1 MVKTF
6 VCYDV
11 ETTVT
16 GAWTQSLHLEKQNDK
31 TSFYII
37 KKIFNQKLQG
47 NRPKVYRSTYHATGD
62 THLKQDHFSTPSA
75 TLTLMITDIL
85 STPPTTE
92 TAAPPTT
99 ETVAPPTTETAAPT
113 PSSHTV
119 KTSAVTSPPSTGRQQ
134 KNLGAHQ
141 AAKFLGVTG
150 RTLRR
155 WHELGYI
162 NAGRTPGNQ
171 RVYDINSI
179 VTIDNGGG
187 PRATRDAVVSPDAV
201 LKLCARKTAA
211 DNFIYARVSS
221 AEQHAE
227 LERQVQTLSAEFH
240 GFDVISD
247 VGSGLDF
254 KRPGLQ
260 KLIKRCVAGN
270 VGSVVVAGRDTLSRI
285 AFDLFQ
291 FLFKSLGIK
300 LVVHTNTK
308 EDHASRPAPAVVGE
322 SQLGEDLMLLVHAF
336 SNGHYGKRRYTKRKV
351 ASAVAGGDVE
361 RDAVPSTPQVK
372 RGPGRPRKFARR
384 EDVIAATAPADLSAT
399 RTPLAALEIA

>member
-1 MVKTF
+1 
-6 VCYDV
+6 
-11 ETTVT
+11 
-16 GAWTQSLHLEKQNDK
+16 
-31 TSFYII
+31 
-37 KKIFNQKLQG
+37 
-47 NRPKVYRSTYHATGD
+47 
-62 THLKQDHFSTPSA
+62 
-75 TLTLMITDIL
+75 MITDIL
-85 STPPTTE
+85 STPS
-92 TAAPPTT
+92 TT
-99 ETVAPPTTETAAPT
+99 ETVAPPTTETVVAPPTTETVVAPSTTETVAPLTTETVVAPT

-119 KTSAVTSPPSTGRQQ
+119 KTSPVASPPSTGRQQ

-179 VTIDNGGG
+179 VTIDNGSG
-187 PRATRDAVVSPDAV
+187 PRAPRDAVVSPDAV

-211 DNFIYARVSS
+211 DNYIYARVSS
-221 AEQHAE
+221 AEQHDE
-227 LERQVQTLSAEFH
+227 LERQVQTLSAEFR

-361 RDAVPSTPQVK
+361 RDAVPSVPLVK

-384 EDVIAATAPADLSAT
+384 EDVIAAAATATADPLAM